1 MVVYDDKLSINRE
14 SGVEERDSDKFNQ
27 EPPLA
32 GQKTLRVLMSS
43 MAYPSVAEDSQ
54 NSVSQ

>member
-1 MVVYDDKLSINRE
+1 MVVYDDQLSINRE
-14 SGVEERDSDKFNQ
+14 SGLEGRDSDRFNQ

-43 MAYPSVAEDSQ
+43 MDYTSVAEDSQ
-54 NSVSQ
+54 NSVS